1 MSSPAL
7 TGLFVP
13 GWGAPARLY
22 TPGLPEEWHALELP
36 SFRKTRGELPAYR
49 AWLGE
54 EISGR
59 GPVALAGHSMGAA
72 LALLAAVDRPDLVER
87 LILLSPA
94 GLPLTKPIPSSLF
107 TWVRQVATG
116 RFPLAQVGRSIVRVG
131 FAPRSAL
138 RLGRV
143 VHQLDLRP
151 ELEQFRANA
160 VASTVVGLHDRHD
173 DPGLALPRARR
184 ADRCG
189 VRGGRRARRAHLAGH
204 APGSAQG
211 RALTLTIR
219 SPSRRRR

>member
-1 MSSPAL
+1 MNSSV
-7 TGLFVP
+7 TGLFIP

-22 TPGLPEEWHALELP
+22 VPGLPEEWQALELP
-36 SFRKTRGELPAYR
+36 SFRKTRGELPVYR

-54 EISGR
+54 EVARR

-72 LALLAAVDRPDLVER
+72 ITLLAAIDRPGLVER

-94 GLPLTKPIPSSLF
+94 GLPLTKPIPSSLM

-116 RFPLAQVGRSIVRVG
+116 RFPLSQVGRSIVRVG

-151 ELEQFRANA
+151 ELERFRANP
-160 VASTVVGLHDRHD
+160 VPCSVVGCATDTMTPSSHCRE
-173 DPGLALPRARR
+173 LARLI
-184 ADRCG
+184 
-189 VRGGRRARRAHLAGH
+189 GGDYREVDAPDGH
-204 APGSAQG
+204 IWPVTHPDL
-211 RALTLTIR
+211 LTAML
-219 SPSRRRR
+219 SR

>member
-1 MSSPAL
+1 MTERS
-7 TGLFVP
+7 LFIP

-22 TPGLPEEWHALELP
+22 AAGLPEEWRALELP

-49 AWLGE
+49 TWLAE
-54 EISGR
+54 QISGR

-116 RFPLAQVGRSIVRVG
+116 RFPLGQVGRSVVRVG

-138 RLGRV
+138 RLGRF

-151 ELEQFRANA
+151 ELEPFHAHP
-160 VASTVVGLHDRHD
+160 VPCTVVGCTTDTMTPTSHCRE
-173 DPGLALPRARR
+173 LAVLIGAEYVELDAPDGHIWPITHPDLVRA
-184 ADRCG
+184 
-189 VRGGRRARRAHLAGH
+189 VL
-204 APGSAQG
+204 
-211 RALTLTIR
+211 
-219 SPSRRRR
+219 SR

>member
-1 MSSPAL
+1 VTNSSVPERS
-7 TGLFVP
+7 LFIP

-22 TPGLPEEWHALELP
+22 RAGLPERWHALELP

-49 AWLGE
+49 TWLGE
-54 EISGR
+54 QISGR

-116 RFPLAQVGRSIVRVG
+116 RFPLGQVGRSVVRVG

-138 RLGRV
+138 RLGRF

-151 ELEQFRANA
+151 ELQEFRGNG
-160 VASTVVGLHDRHD
+160 VTSTVVGCTTDTMTPASLCRE
-173 DPGLALPRARR
+173 LAALIGAEYGEVDAADGHIWPVSHPDLLRA
-184 ADRCG
+184 
-189 VRGGRRARRAHLAGH
+189 
-204 APGSAQG
+204 
-211 RALTLTIR
+211 AL
-219 SPSRRRR
+219 SR

>member
-1 MSSPAL
+1 MNSSV
-7 TGLFVP
+7 TGLFIP

-22 TPGLPEEWHALELP
+22 VPGLPEEWQALELP
-36 SFRKTRGELPAYR
+36 SFRKTRGELPVYR

-54 EISGR
+54 EVARG

-72 LALLAAVDRPDLVER
+72 ITLLAAIDRPGLVER

-94 GLPLTKPIPSSLF
+94 GLPLTKPIPSSLM

-116 RFPLAQVGRSIVRVG
+116 RFPLSQVGRSIVRVG

-151 ELEQFRANA
+151 ELERFRANP
-160 VASTVVGLHDRHD
+160 VPCSVVGCATDTMTPSSHCRE
-173 DPGLALPRARR
+173 LARL
-184 ADRCG
+184 
-189 VRGGRRARRAHLAGH
+189 VGGDYREVDAPDGH
-204 APGSAQG
+204 IWPVTHPDL
-211 RALTLTIR
+211 LTAML
-219 SPSRRRR
+219 SR

>member
-1 MSSPAL
+1 MPERS
-7 TGLFVP
+7 LFIP

-22 TPGLPEEWHALELP
+22 RAGLPEEWHALELP

-49 AWLGE
+49 TWLGE
-54 EISGR
+54 QISGR

-116 RFPLAQVGRSIVRVG
+116 RFPLGQVGRSVVRVG

-138 RLGRV
+138 RLGRF

-151 ELEQFRANA
+151 ELQEFRGNG
-160 VASTVVGLHDRHD
+160 VASRVVGVHDRHD
-173 DPGLALPRARR
+173 DSGLALPRARR
-184 ADRCG
+184 ADRGG
-189 VRGGRRARRAHLAGH
+189 VRRGGRGRRAHLARQ
-204 APGSAQG
+204 PSGSAQG
-211 RALTLTIR
+211 RALTLT
-219 SPSRRRR
+219 